1 MWPFE
6 NRNRLDPPDDSQRP
20 PDEDGGGEQSYTDR
34 AIEDLVNRA
43 SRGAGYGAL
52 AVVEIAA
59 GLWERTMASA
69 TVEPVNGALAGLTPG
84 LLAMIG
90 RGLALRGN
98 LVCRIRV
105 EGTAVKLD
113 PASDYD
119 IQGAGPDS
127 DDWLYRLSLPGPSDT
142 VTVLLPAASV
152 LHFRC
157 GVAESQPWRGVP
169 PLMQSRTTAGL
180 AGKVE
185 SALTGEVSIPVGR
198 LAIATGKTATFL
210 SFLKRGGFYLSGEVA
225 SRGLPQ
231 EPSARVTPQRY
242 GPQVDA
248 GTQSLRGDVV
258 RDILGVF
265 GVPPALFAERGDGA
279 GQREAWRRFWL
290 GTVQPLALLV
300 QAECKAKL
308 DPSCVVTLDALRAA
322 DEDGRSRAVS
332 RRAAA
337 FKTLVDT
344 GMERAEARR
353 LAGLGG

>member
-1 MWPFE
+1 MRWPFE
-6 NRNRLDPPDDSQRP
+6 NRDRLFPSDDSQEPPDDG
-20 PDEDGGGEQSYTDR
+20 GGGEQSYTDR

-43 SRGAGYGAL
+43 SGAGYGAL
-52 AVVEIAA
+52 GVVEIAA
-59 GLWERTMASA
+59 GLWERALASA
-69 TVEPVNGALAGLTPG
+69 TFQPVNNTLAGLTPG
-84 LLAMIG
+84 LLAVIG
-90 RGLALRGN
+90 RALALRGN

-105 EGTAVKLD
+105 EGLTVKLD
-113 PASDYD
+113 AASDYD

-127 DDWLYRLSLPGPSDT
+127 DEWLYRLSLPGPSDT

-198 LAIATGKTATFL
+198 LAITTGKTATFL
-210 SFLKRGGFYLSGEVA
+210 SFLKRGGYYLSGEVV

-231 EPSARVTPQRY
+231 EPSTRVAPQRY

-248 GTQSLRGDVV
+248 ATQSLRGDVV

-290 GTVQPLALLV
+290 GTVQPLAV
-300 QAECKAKL
+300 QIQQEVRAKL
-308 DPSCVVTLDALRAA
+308 DPGATVTLEALRAG
-322 DEDGRSRAVS
+322 DEDGRSRATM
-332 RRAAA
+332 RRAQA
-337 FKTLVDT
+337 FKTLKEAGIET
-344 GMERAEARR
+344 GEARR
-353 LAGLGG
+353 LAGL